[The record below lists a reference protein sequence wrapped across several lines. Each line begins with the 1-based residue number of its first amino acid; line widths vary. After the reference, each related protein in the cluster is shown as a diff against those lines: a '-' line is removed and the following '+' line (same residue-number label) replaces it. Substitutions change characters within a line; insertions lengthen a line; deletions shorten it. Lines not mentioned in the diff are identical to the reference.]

1 MFKRSGFG
9 VALGCSALL
18 LASCGGK
25 EKDEAPPGKGPVA
38 GKGGMQTVNL
48 HVEGM
53 KERLNLT

>member
-18 LASCGGK
+18 LASCGK
-25 EKDEAPPGKGPVA
+25 EKDEALPGNGPVA